1 MQKLRSHLLPRIYQ
15 QLLQEAEESTAP
27 AEGVHKIPL
36 LRSLV
41 HAINLPASETDTK
54 HRQTDMDSII
64 IHSDRIYRHG
74 ILHMNFTRYDV
85 RRDVDI
91 INPRTSRRDLMCLR
105 EPEGKEPADAHR
117 FVYTRVLGI
126 YHVNILYRGRGSL
139 DLRKRRF
146 DFLWIRRYQAL
157 EPTSSSNLLDRLQ
170 LLPLTNQD
178 AVGFLDPANALR
190 ACHIIPRFA
199 YGQKFAPANAA
210 NGSRIV
216 SKLAKDQDDWNEYY
230 VNRSVP
236 TCIQPSPLWLTF
248 RGGLAA
254 L

>member
-1 MQKLRSHLLPRIYQ
+1 MQKLRAHLLPRIYQ
-15 QLLQEAEESTAP
+15 RLLQEAEESTAP
-27 AEGVHKIPL
+27 VESVHKVPL
-36 LRSLV
+36 LQSLV
-41 HAINLPASETDTK
+41 HAINLPASETDAK
-54 HRQTDMDSII
+54 CRQTDMDNII

-105 EPEGKEPADAHR
+105 ESEGKEPADAHQ

-126 YHVNILYRGRGSL
+126 YHLNVLYRGRGSL
-139 DLRKRRF
+139 GLRKRRF
-146 DFLWIRRYQAL
+146 DFLWIRCYQAQ
-157 EPTSSSNLLDRLQ
+157 EPTSSANLLDRLQ
-170 LLPLTNQD
+170 LLPLTNLD

-190 ACHIIPRFA
+190 ACHVIPRFA
-199 YGQKFAPANAA
+199 SGQKFAPADAA
-210 NGSRIV
+210 NGPRIV
-216 SKLAKDQDDWNEYY
+216 FKLAKDENDWNEYY

-236 TCIQPSPLWLTF
+236 TRIWPSPLRLTF
-248 RGGLAA
+248 GTKLAA